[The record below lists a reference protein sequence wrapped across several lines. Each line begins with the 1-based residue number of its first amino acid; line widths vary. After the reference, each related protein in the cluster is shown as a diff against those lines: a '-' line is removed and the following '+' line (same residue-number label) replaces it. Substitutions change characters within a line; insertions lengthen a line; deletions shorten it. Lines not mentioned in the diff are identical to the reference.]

1 MIVYHIRN
9 IRYCMF
15 IMLYK
20 NIGVEIVLNIHNR
33 TGLIKCLL
41 LNTVAVLT
49 LASCDG
55 QADAAAK
62 QQAMPPMPVSVLA
75 VQSTTVPISAEAV
88 AQTEGA
94 KEVEIRP
101 RVGGILL
108 KKLFEEGAEIKA
120 GQPMF
125 LVDPVPYQMAVSQAR
140 AQHARQKAR
149 IVQTSRES
157 ERLKKL
163 LETKSISQREYDN
176 AVSDHAMADASL
188 QESNAVL
195 HEAQLNLSYAKVKAP
210 VSGMAGRFL
219 YSEGALVSAN
229 TSLLTTIVQTSPI
242 WVRFSL
248 SDSELAQLG
257 GMLTNETVKGI
268 ALVLPDGT
276 EYPESGRLNFSASQ
290 IDPRLGTQQLR
301 AEFDNADKA
310 LIPGQFVRI
319 RVSTG
324 VRDGVFLVPQSAVQT
339 GEQGRFVYVAEA
351 DEEGQTVAIAR
362 PVQTGGWQGQDWVIV
377 SGLKQGEKVIVDN
390 LIKIRPGAPVD
401 PKVANANAANMQ
413 SKPSLKKIM

>member
-1 MIVYHIRN
+1 
-9 IRYCMF
+9 
-15 IMLYK
+15 MLYK

-75 VQSTTVPISAEAV
+75 MQSTTVPISAEAV